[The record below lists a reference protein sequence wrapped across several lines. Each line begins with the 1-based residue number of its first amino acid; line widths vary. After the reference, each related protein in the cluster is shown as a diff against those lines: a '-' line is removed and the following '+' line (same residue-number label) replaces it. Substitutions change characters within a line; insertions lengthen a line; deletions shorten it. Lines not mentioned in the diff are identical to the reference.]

1 MVVSNHHQKKRN
13 ERRKI
18 MPFITFEGFNFTVI
32 VDGNGEPWWIA
43 KELFNYLEQ
52 GRDTLIRSVGGLSG
66 KWHFF
71 LMFRVKISF
80 EYHIV

>member
-1 MVVSNHHQKKRN
+1 
-13 ERRKI
+13 

-52 GRDTLIRSVGGLSG
+52 GRDTLIRSVGMR
-66 KWHFF
+66 F
-71 LMFRVKISF
+71 
-80 EYHIV
+80 